1 MVMNAG
7 LDRCDVPQVSPQSL
21 ALPMQAMIAA
31 GRGLVLLRGISDR
44 ELRDVEHAVWDKLD
58 GTSAEKVATLLR
70 FRGLVGVFAGARLQE
85 LFLRRGLPLV
95 GPALEVAAEMR
106 LNVQWGFNPVKFL
119 RALEAKLGELEQG
132 SAVRRLERSAELQVA
147 MA

>member
-1 MVMNAG
+1 
-7 LDRCDVPQVSPQSL
+7 
-21 ALPMQAMIAA
+21 MIAA
-31 GRGLVLLRGISDR
+31 GRGLVLLRGISDAELR
-44 ELRDVEHAVWDKLD
+44 ELEHAVWDKLE
-58 GTSAEKVATLLR
+58 GPSSQKVATLLR
-70 FRGLVGVFAGARLQE
+70 FRALVGVFAGSRLQQ
-85 LFLRRGLPLV
+85 LFLRRGLALV
-95 GPALEVAAEMR
+95 GPAMQVAAEMR

>member
-1 MVMNAG
+1 MNAG

-44 ELRDVEHAVWDKLD
+44 ELRDVESAVWDKLD

-70 FRGLVGVFAGARLQE
+70 FRSLVGVFAGARLQQ
-85 LFLRRGLPLV
+85 LFLQRGLPLM

-119 RALEAKLGELEQG
+119 RALEAKLGEIDQRP
-132 SAVRRLERSAELQVA
+132 APRRLDRAVEPQVA

>member
-1 MVMNAG
+1 MNAG
-7 LDRCDVPQVSPQSL
+7 LDRCDVPQVPPQSL

-44 ELRDVEHAVWDKLD
+44 ELRDVEHTVWDKLE

-70 FRGLVGVFAGARLQE
+70 FRALVGVFAGARLQH
-85 LFLRRGLPLV
+85 LFLRRGLPLM

>member
-1 MVMNAG
+1 M
-7 LDRCDVPQVSPQSL
+7 
-21 ALPMQAMIAA
+21 
-31 GRGLVLLRGISDR
+31 
-44 ELRDVEHAVWDKLD
+44 WDKLD

-70 FRGLVGVFAGARLQE
+70 FRSLVGVFAGSRLQE
-85 LFLRRGLPLV
+85 LLLRRGLPLM

-119 RALEAKLGELEQG
+119 RALEAKLGEIDQRT
-132 SAVRRLERSAELQVA
+132 APRRLERPAELQVA